1 MLNST
6 LGEIKDRFVFKANFF
21 EEKKRSFISPFQVDN
36 DYECIMTLQHPK
48 HPFPA
53 IYWCSGQFRP
63 LWKKSI
69 FCQKITIFRIF
80 GHFSHDLTSQK
91 WPETAIPHENTFSE
105 SQTYFY
111 ILRKSISIME
121 INFFKIQKIAIFHEI
136 CIFCDILKIISEK
149 SIFFSIF

>member
-1 MLNST
+1 MSKSHL
-6 LGEIKDRFVFKANFF
+6 
-21 EEKKRSFISPFQVDN
+21 DN
-36 DYECIMTLQHPK
+36 DYGCIMTLQHPK

-80 GHFSHDLTSQK
+80 GHFSHDLTSGRK

-105 SQTYFY
+105 SQTYFC

-121 INFFKIQKIAIFHEI
+121 IIFSQ
-136 CIFCDILKIISEK
+136 FNLNGKILKNRKFQRNLKKITK
-149 SIFFSIF
+149 SKNFMKNRNYFWTLKKWFPW

>member
-1 MLNST
+1 MSKSHL
-6 LGEIKDRFVFKANFF
+6 
-21 EEKKRSFISPFQVDN
+21 DN
-36 DYECIMTLQHPK
+36 DYGCIMTLQHPK

-80 GHFSHDLTSQK
+80 GHFSHDLTSGQK
-91 WPETAIPHENTFSE
+91 WPETVIPHENTFSE
-105 SQTYFY
+105 SQTYFN

-121 INFFKIQKIAIFHEI
+121 IIFYKIQKDCDFSWIWT
-136 CIFCDILKIISEK
+136 FCDFLQITPKFTIFQRFPNEIELKK
-149 SIFFSIF
+149 WFPL